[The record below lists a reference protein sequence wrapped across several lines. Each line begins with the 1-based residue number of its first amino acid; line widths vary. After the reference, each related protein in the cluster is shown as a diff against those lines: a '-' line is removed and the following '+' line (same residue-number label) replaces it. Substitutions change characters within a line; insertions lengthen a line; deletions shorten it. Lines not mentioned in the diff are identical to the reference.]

1 MKFYSNRE
9 AEIFE
14 EITRDLPGKKNAADL
29 KLLQAF
35 AVEMATYEE
44 ACEKLVKKKTVRRGT
59 GGEGASPWVAIR
71 NQAIKNAQNITKL
84 LGMSDLAKFEAPVAK
99 VTKLELLKNGKKN
112 ILQKA
117 AGG

>member
-9 AEIFE
+9 QEIFE

-84 LGMSDLAKFEAPVAK
+84 LGISELAKAEEPVAH
-99 VTKLELLKNGKKN
+99 VTKLDIFKNDKKN
-112 ILQKA
+112 IIQKSA
-117 AGG
+117 SR